1 MLYANLDRS
10 TFITKRAE
18 IIKDIQRKNLAL
30 CKSLVCL
37 ASDPPQADSLCPLD
51 PDFYV
56 SIKHAISVEVKWIE
70 QIHLQLIFTLLLVRI
85 ESACQNAQM
94 G

>member
-1 MLYANLDRS
+1 M
-10 TFITKRAE
+10 TKREE

-30 CKSLVCL
+30 CKRLVCL

-56 SIKHAISVEVKWIE
+56 SIKHATSAEVKWVE
-70 QIHLQLIFTLLLVRI
+70 QIHL
-85 ESACQNAQM
+85 
-94 G
+94 